1 MSRTITTAAEL
12 DALPEE
18 GVLLEASGR
27 YRYQRGTF
35 EQCWVRLVPSSITGA
50 TDRVWEV
57 LVHGSEIPHSLV
69 HTEDLDL
76 PVTVLHD
83 PSAPAPAPSVVP
95 EAAVEALREWDVDES
110 DVTALREAA
119 VEAAAWKLIDR
130 TTDLADRG
138 PSDETVQAALT
149 DARAALPFLTAAPS
163 ATREEVAR
171 ALEGEF
177 GCFLA
182 RDPHMPDAFWGG
194 AADALLASFTI
205 TPKENR

>member
-149 DARAALPFLTAAPS
+149 DARAALPLLTAAPS
-163 ATREEVAR
+163 ATREAVEAVIFEADDECVLEVHEVRSLASR
-171 ALEGEF
+171 L
-177 GCFLA
+177 LA
-182 RDPHMPDAFWGG
+182 RYNM
-194 AADALLASFTI
+194 
-205 TPKENR
+205 TPKEDR